1 MKYRTKQLTRIQKCI
16 RKSKSMAQS
25 ICAETGLR
33 MKKRPPRW
41 RQLERQLKKD
51 RAKRWKSMVI

>member
-25 ICAETGLR
+25 ICAVTGLR
-33 MKKRPPRW
+33 MEKRPPRW
-41 RQLERQLKKD
+41 RQINKARKVK
-51 RAKRWKSMVI
+51 W